1 MDRTSPATRANPVE
15 RDKLFS
21 QLYRYRTDPASRAE
35 NWRVSREN
43 FAGKFEIVKNQLKL
57 WSLYSSNML
66 PRLGQVCLLLM
77 QFYGII
83 FVYFY
88 ALQQF

>member
-1 MDRTSPATRANPVE
+1 MPLCILVLYSNYLGPDYMDRTSPATRANPVE

-43 FAGKFEIVKNQLKL
+43 FAGKIEIVNNQLKL
-57 WSLYSSNML
+57 WSLYSATCC
-66 PRLGQVCLLLM
+66 PV
-77 QFYGII
+77 
-83 FVYFY
+83 
-88 ALQQF
+88 

>member
-1 MDRTSPATRANPVE
+1 MDRASPATRANPVE

-43 FAGKFEIVKNQLKL
+43 FAGKFEIVNNQLKL
-57 WSLYSSNML
+57 
-66 PRLGQVCLLLM
+66 
-77 QFYGII
+77 
-83 FVYFY
+83 
-88 ALQQF
+88 

>member
-1 MDRTSPATRANPVE
+1 MLLCLFLPSVFVVYTLYTQLGPDYMDRASPATRANPVE

-43 FAGKFEIVKNQLKL
+43 FASKFEIVNNKLKL
-57 WSLYSSNML
+57 WSLYSTTCC
-66 PRLGQVCLLLM
+66 PV
-77 QFYGII
+77 
-83 FVYFY
+83 
-88 ALQQF
+88 